1 MRRPV
6 CLAALLVAACTR
18 TPAPPA
24 PRPAPAPPADA
35 SPAARDAASAP
46 DVYPAPD
53 APAPTP
59 DAVAAPA
66 PRPNGPCRS
75 ALAMP
80 APATDAAT
88 SFAPRPPTAP
98 AVLRACAAQAELTR
112 ARLAPALRSM
122 EAGGRRAVVESLT
135 PCADAGDGAWT
146 FDVSVRRPRE
156 ASVPGTRVYPVDLR
170 AVYVAADGATRVAAA
185 GVTLAVSGAQFA
197 HTVSAAEVGVFDW
210 DGDGRAELFFRELH
224 EQEESG
230 NEAARQNRWW
240 AFAAPGAEA
249 PREFA
254 PEAARAVAIRDVDVD
269 GRPDLE
275 LRSPWVA
282 VGPCGIADVD
292 NFGPTLVL
300 HSVAGGRFVE
310 DEVSHAWLA
319 RQCPE
324 RTTHYF
330 RGLREDG
337 MTPVARQ
344 PQTLVACARI
354 YGDTA
359 AEVAARVART
369 WPTGPD
375 GGQSPAWCFPREE
388 LVRVARVDPPGA
400 FRLSCDPPR

>member
-1 MRRPV
+1 
-6 CLAALLVAACTR
+6 
-18 TPAPPA
+18 
-24 PRPAPAPPADA
+24 
-35 SPAARDAASAP
+35 
-46 DVYPAPD
+46 
-53 APAPTP
+53 
-59 DAVAAPA
+59 
-66 PRPNGPCRS
+66 
-75 ALAMP
+75 MP

-122 EAGGRRAVVESLT
+122 AASARRAVVDSLT
-135 PCADAGDGAWT
+135 LCADAGDGAWT
-146 FDVSVRRPRE
+146 FDVTVRPPRE
-156 ASVPGTRVYPVDLR
+156 ASVPGTRLYPLDLR
-170 AVYVAADGATRVAAA
+170 AAYVAPDGATRVASVGA
-185 GVTLAVSGAQFA
+185 TLAVSGARFA
-197 HTVSAAEVGVFDW
+197 HTVRAAEVGVFDW
-210 DGDGRAELFFRELH
+210 DGDGRAELFFREAH
-224 EQEESG
+224 DQEENG
-230 NEAARQNRWW
+230 NDVARQNRWW
-240 AFAAPGAEA
+240 AFAATGAEA

-254 PEAARAVAIRDVDVD
+254 PEAARAMAIRDVDVD

-282 VGPCGIADVD
+282 VGPCGIGDVD
-292 NFGPTLVL
+292 HPGPTLVL

-330 RGLREDG
+330 RRLGEDG
-337 MTPVARQ
+337 DTPAEWQ
-344 PQTLVACARI
+344 PQTLIACARL

-359 AEVAARVART
+359 GEVAARVART
-369 WPTGPD
+369 WPAGPD

-400 FRLSCDPPR
+400 FRLACDPPR